1 MTLPKTKTCTVV
13 SVVLLMVSLTFASLY
28 VGSSKRFNYDLVT
41 LIDFCCWVCGGISLI
56 FSTQIESKFFK
67 AVVIVLN
74 WICIY
79 SWLIFSR

>member
-1 MTLPKTKTCTVV
+1 MALSKSKVCTVV
-13 SVVLLMVSLTFASLY
+13 SVIFLMVCIAFASLY
-28 VGSSKRFNYDLVT
+28 NYPSTSFDRGLVT
-41 LIDFCCWVCGGISLI
+41 LINLCCLVCGGISLI

-79 SWLIFSR
+79 SWFLFSR